1 MSQNEP
7 DDSAFQVI
15 DRYITEASTSQP
27 RPDALPLSV
36 SQRLQALGEKKVGT
50 FTPLLDFSERAIC
63 AGTCNAAAAKCIL
76 RRCRPSAP
84 RAIKLSVSVKRR
96 SDHLILRAPRKCRCQ

>member
-50 FTPLLDFSERAIC
+50 FTPLLDFQ
-63 AGTCNAAAAKCIL
+63 NAQ
-76 RRCRPSAP
+76 SAQDP
-84 RAIKLSVSVKRR
+84 VTPLLPNVF
-96 SDHLILRAPRKCRCQ
+96 